1 VRRFKSCSYLNRR
14 TRPSVRYSF
23 LEFLLNV
30 LVHDVVV
37 QLLSARDQEMIRVK
51 ISAGNIWCLRTWEK
65 YEE

>member
-51 ISAGNIWCLRTWEK
+51 ISVGNIWCLRTWEK